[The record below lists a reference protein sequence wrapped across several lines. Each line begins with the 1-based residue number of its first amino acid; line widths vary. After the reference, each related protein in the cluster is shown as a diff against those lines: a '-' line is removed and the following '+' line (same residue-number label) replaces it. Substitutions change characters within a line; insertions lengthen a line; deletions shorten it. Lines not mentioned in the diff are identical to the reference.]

1 MKMKYYQ
8 IIKCYISFY
17 INYYYGFRM
26 STTVADKKFEF
37 PGSIL
42 HFSPRLKFTILHMYL
57 KLNPNFEKKQ
67 LLNSKQKLKI
77 KALQDIQQ
85 IILDIAELKI
95 NKISS
100 NNVQIDEEN
109 DTNNYQKEDK
119 LIIKFKSIV
128 KEKTEFEVEIDYSCG
143 YYSNKGKTE
152 GAYYNSPRSGF
163 HFIVPDQVDQSS
175 SSSSSSAY
183 QSWTQGE
190 TMESRYWFPCID
202 DPQVKFTREIEVIAP
217 DDEYLVISNGTYERK
232 GNIWKWKESTPNPA
246 YLTSVVIG
254 KFSKQVDSN
263 GKVPLEYYWPIN
275 IPKNYDPMLTFG
287 ETPQIIKFF
296 EQYLETN
303 YPYEKYGQIAVE
315 KFEFGGMENT
325 NCTTLTSD
333 ILHDKRATLDYS
345 RDIIIVAHE
354 LAHQWFGDLITC
366 KDWSHIWLNEGFA
379 SYFEVMYWKHK
390 KHKFINKY
398 NNKKA
403 NDEFLY
409 KIIQMI
415 NDYNEEANSL
425 YKRPIVTNLYKH
437 PDELFDSHSYE
448 KGGLVLYMLSNLI
461 GEENFKKAIKKYLDT
476 YRESIVTTEDF
487 QKVCEDIYGEDLQQ
501 FFKQW
506 LYTAGHPELEIQ
518 VSLIKEK
525 NHEGKQIKKIKSK
538 ITQIQQDGFEF
549 SFPLEVRIVCSNIK
563 DEEEEEKIVIDET
576 ENIEISK
583 KETNYT
589 FKKEI
594 PTTTAADTTII
605 KWISIDPQLKI
616 LKEIKS
622 ITIVNQDEKFNLI
635 NILKNQL
642 ENNDITTIPEK
653 IGSLQLLKDCY
664 SKKTVELLK
673 NIILT
678 DPFYGTAVEAAN
690 VLGSYHDKK
699 NFIKDNDAYYALEK
713 CITNSNFLKFAP
725 QIKRA
730 IIKNIGLF
738 EKENILKVKKSEE
751 NNNIPLL
758 VSLLDDKSYFV
769 ENAAATAI
777 GKSIKNLPDGNPI
790 KDEMIQ
796 ILKDKVVNSTTFQDQ
811 LAQGAITGLR
821 ELANDENLNLVQDI
835 AELLIRKSSKFDSDS
850 NYFANRYFIR
860 SAATLALGK
869 FLATQ
874 NEQVLND
881 KVKKEKIDKI
891 NKNILYHLLT
901 LLKDERRRVKI
912 NACTAL
918 ADKDAKV
925 TKPNER
931 IIKSIEALQVV
942 AEEDVDGFVRRNAEV
957 NLNLI
962 REWLKEWTDV
972 PPKLEIK
979 IRKEVVQ
986 VGGGGGVSKMNEEGE
1001 EEEEEGI
1008 GKRRKD
1014 EIKEED
1020 NEVIIENDRKYEEI
1034 QRAARKER
1042 LEY

>member
-1 MKMKYYQ
+1 
-8 IIKCYISFY
+8 
-17 INYYYGFRM
+17 M
-26 STTVADKKFEF
+26 SIVADKKFEF

-57 KLNPNFEKKQ
+57 KLSPNFEKKQ

-95 NKISS
+95 HKVSS
-100 NNVQIDEEN
+100 NNIQIEEEK
-109 DTNNYQKEDK
+109 DPNNYQKEDK
-119 LIIKFKSIV
+119 LIIKFKNNI

-143 YYSNKGKTE
+143 YYSNKDRTK
-152 GAYYNSPRSGF
+152 GAQYNSPRSGF
-163 HFIVPDQVDQSS
+163 HFIVPDQSS
-175 SSSSSSAY
+175 SSASSAAAY

-190 TMESRYWFPCID
+190 TMESKYWFPCID

-232 GNIWKWKESTPNPA
+232 GNIWKWNESIPNPA

-254 KFSKQVDSN
+254 KFSKQVDSI
-263 GKVPLEYYWPIN
+263 GKVPLEYYWPTN

-296 EQYLETN
+296 EQYFETN
-303 YPYEKYGQIAVE
+303 YPYKKYGQIAVE

-333 ILHDKRATLDYS
+333 ILHDKRASLDYS

-379 SYFEVMYWKHK
+379 SYFEVIYWKHK
-390 KHKFINKY
+390 KHKSINKY
-398 NNKKA
+398 KNKNA
-403 NDEFLY
+403 NDQFLY

-415 NDYNEEANSL
+415 NNYYEEANSL
-425 YKRPIVTNLYKH
+425 YKRPIVTKLYKH

-448 KGGLVLYMLSNLI
+448 KGGLVLYMLNNLI
-461 GEENFKKAIKKYLDT
+461 GEENFKKTIKKYLDI

-487 QKVCEDIYGEDLQQ
+487 QNVCEDIYGEDLQQ

-518 VSLIKEK
+518 FSLIEEK

-538 ITQIQQDGFEF
+538 ITQIQKEGFEF
-549 SFPLEVRIVCSNIK
+549 SFPLEIRIVCSNIQ
-563 DEEEEEKIVIDET
+563 EEGQEKIVIDKT

-583 KETNYT
+583 KEIDYT
-589 FKKEI
+589 FKTEI
-594 PTTTAADTTII
+594 PTTTNNTTTII

-635 NILKNQL
+635 DILKNQL

-653 IGSLQLLKDCY
+653 IGSLELLKDCY

-673 NIILT
+673 NVILT
-678 DPFYGTAVEAAN
+678 NSFYGIAVEAAN

-713 CITNSNFLKFAP
+713 CITDSNYLKFAP

-738 EKENILKVKKSEE
+738 ERENILNVKSEE
-751 NNNIPLL
+751 NNDIPLL

-777 GKSIKNLPDGNPI
+777 GKSIKNLPDGNLI

-796 ILKDKVVNSTTFQDQ
+796 ILKDKVVHSTTFQDQ

-821 ELANDENLNLVQDI
+821 ELANDENVNLVQDI
-835 AELLIRKSSKFDSDS
+835 AELLIRKSSKFDFDDS
-850 NYFANRYFIR
+850 NHFANRYFIR

-869 FLATQ
+869 FLVTQ

-891 NKNILYHLLT
+891 NKSILYHLLT

-931 IIKSIEALQVV
+931 IIKSIEALQIV

-962 REWLKEWTDV
+962 REWLKEWTDKS
-972 PPKLEIK
+972 PTLEIK
-979 IRKEVVQ
+979 IRKEVVK
-986 VGGGGGVSKMNEEGE
+986 VGGEEVSKIKEEEGE
-1001 EEEEEGI
+1001 VI

-1014 EIKEED
+1014 ESKEEEE